1 MSRHIRPRYARD
13 VTQEIGSR
21 FRGLRLV
28 GHQFRYDQKVFW
40 RNPAAIFFTVLFPL
54 LFLFGLAT
62 FFGDHR
68 IAALGDIKVST
79 YYVPA
84 ILVLSIIAATLVSL
98 AFRLTQARESG
109 LLKRIRG
116 TPLPSTVF
124 IAGRVGNSLVISA
137 IMVVL
142 IGAIGHLVYG
152 VKVPTSTLPAL
163 IVSVVVGAAAFSCL
177 GFALAALIPNEDAAP
192 AITNAIVFP
201 LYFLSGIFVPE
212 NEIPDGVL
220 RVAGV
225 FPVRPLFEAIFKAY
239 DPATTGAGFAVGDL
253 AVVAAWGLAGLV
265 AALIWFRWEPRSN

>member
-1 MSRHIRPRYARD
+1 M
-13 VTQEIGSR
+13 
-21 FRGLRLV
+21 RLV
-28 GHQFRYDQKVFW
+28 LHQFRYDQKVFW

-68 IAALGDIKVST
+68 IAALGNIKVST

-84 ILVLSIIAATLVSL
+84 IIVLSIIAATLVSL

-116 TPLPSTVF
+116 TPLPSSVF

-142 IGAIGHLVYG
+142 IGGIGNIVYG

-163 IVSVVVGAAAFSCL
+163 LVSVAVGAAAFSCL
-177 GFALAALIPNEDAAP
+177 GFALAAFIPNEDAAP
-192 AITNAIVFP
+192 AITNSIV
-201 LYFLSGIFVPE
+201 LSGIFVPE

-220 RVAGV
+220 KVAGA
-225 FPVRPLFEAIFKAY
+225 FPVRPRFEAIFKAY
-239 DPATTGAGFAVGDL
+239 DPSTTGSGFAFGDL
-253 AVVAAWGLAGLV
+253 AVVAAWGIAGLV
-265 AALIWFRWEPRSN
+265 AALIWFRWEPRST

>member
-1 MSRHIRPRYARD
+1 MSGA
-13 VTQEIGSR
+13 
-21 FRGLRLV
+21 RLV
-28 GHQFRYDQKVFW
+28 LHQFRYDQKVFW

-68 IAALGDIKVST
+68 IAQLGGIKVST

-84 ILVLSIIAATLVSL
+84 ILTLSIISATLVSL
-98 AFRLTQARESG
+98 AFRLVQARESG
-109 LLKRIRG
+109 LLKRLRG
-116 TPLPSTVF
+116 TPLPSSVVV
-124 IAGRVGNSLVISA
+124 AGRIGNALVISA

-142 IGAIGHLVYG
+142 IGAIGRLVYG

-163 IVSVVVGAAAFSCL
+163 VTAVAVGAASYSCL
-177 GFALAALIPNEDAAP
+177 GFALAAVIPNEDSAP
-192 AITNAIVFP
+192 AITNALMFP

-220 RVAGV
+220 HVADL

-239 DPATTGAGFAVGDL
+239 DPATTGSGFAVGDL
-253 AVVAAWGLAGLV
+253 AVVAAWGVAGLL
-265 AALIWFRWEPRSN
+265 AALIWFRWEPRSD

>member
-1 MSRHIRPRYARD
+1 MSGA
-13 VTQEIGSR
+13 
-21 FRGLRLV
+21 RLV
-28 GHQFRYDQKVFW
+28 LHQFRYDQKVFW

-163 IVSVVVGAAAFSCL
+163 IASFVVGTAAFSCL